1 MTEPTDALPCP
12 FCESQPTAHNDTDGP
27 FWVVACGNLECA
39 AQPETSG
46 KTEADAIAAWNR
58 RTPPAVAPWRSAVL
72 DLIDDYPGLALEQDR
87 WLSRRVKELDFASTP
102 QPTQAQAG
110 AVPQHQPTPDVQ
122 AKMAA
127 NQWDH
132 FGDILPTLKAISRG
146 DWYWGANS
154 RCKYIEIRL
163 DTRDGGCLLYD
174 RERVRISPEQF
185 AHQSHPVRME
195 PWPGIKGGQHG
206 ADT

>member
-1 MTEPTDALPCP
+1 MTEPTDAELDAVLCNHWPA
-12 FCESQPTAHNDTDGP
+12 FSMQATLVRM
-27 FWVVACGNLECA
+27 WVRA
-39 AQPETSG
+39 AMR
-46 KTEADAIAAWNR
+46 DALAQWG
-58 RTPPAVAPWRSAVL
+58 TPPAVAGEPIGYLYCGGSYG
-72 DLIDDYPGLALEQDR
+72 DELADWEIVADQHQCDKLNEHHGA
-87 WLSRRVKELDFASTP
+87 LGKEAKLPLYTTP

-122 AKMAA
+122 AKMAV

-163 DTRDGGCLLYD
+163 DTRDGGCLLFD
-174 RERVRISPEQF
+174 RERVRISPAQF
-185 AHQSHPVRME
+185 AHQSHSVRME
-195 PWPGIKGGQHG
+195 PWPGIKGADHG
-206 ADT
+206 